1 LPPPARPRIRI
12 LLAALAIGVAALA
25 ALAVPASR
33 HAIVRLLPPDRLV
46 QLDGL
51 RFGYGVERELRIPM
65 RDGISLAASLYLP
78 RHGADKLATILV
90 RLPYGRLEY
99 GEGLNAAER
108 FARLGY
114 AVLVVDLRGTHDSG
128 GEFEPYAH
136 GESDG
141 AATLDWIVAQPWSNQ
156 RVGTYGCSAL
166 GETQYVLARAHH
178 PALRAMAPL
187 GAGGA
192 VGSAAGRYSYFGV
205 YEGGVFQLASGF
217 GWFVQY
223 GARSPKAPD
232 MQPFDIAA
240 ALRELPVA
248 DLVQRHRPGPN
259 GYEAFLSRPLADPS
273 WHALGYL
280 DDSDVPTTPVFEVT
294 TWGDQTVG
302 DTLALDAALAAKG
315 AQAPASAPERH
326 LVIAPGTHCHAEETG
341 ESARFGDLEAHGAEA
356 PYWEWTARWFDLW
369 LRDRGEGLRALPRVL
384 YYMLG
389 DQRWHAA
396 PSWPPPQARVERWY
410 LDGAGHANG
419 SPGARGDG
427 VLAPSRPASAA
438 ADEFVYD
445 PLSPVPSRGGPVCCT
460 GNPADRA
467 GPDDQREVEAR
478 EDVLVYTSPVLQ
490 APLALAGPL
499 RAVLQA
505 SSTAPDTDFV
515 ARLVDVFPD
524 GRAIGIQE
532 GALRAR
538 YRDGFANPRPLEPG
552 VPVTLEVD
560 MRAIAWQLPA
570 GHRLRLDIT
579 SSSFPRLE
587 RNLNTGGDNAHEAHP
602 VPARN
607 RVLHGGEKLSWIDL
621 PVLPAPDVEA
631 SVVPVRALA
640 SAATD

>member
-1 LPPPARPRIRI
+1 LPAHSRAL
-12 LLAALAIGVAALA
+12 LLAAALA
-25 ALAVPASR
+25 AGVVALAVPATR
-33 HAIVRLLPPDRLV
+33 HALSGALPKDRVV
-46 QLDGL
+46 QFNGL
-51 RFGYGVERELRIPM
+51 RFGYGVERDLRIPM
-65 RDGISLAASLYLP
+65 PDGVRLAASLYLP
-78 RHGADKLATILV
+78 RQRDAKLATVLV

-99 GEGLNAAER
+99 GEALNAAER

-114 AVLVVDLRGTHDSG
+114 AVLVVDLRGTHDSE
-128 GEFEPYAH
+128 GEFDPYAH

-141 AATLDWIVAQPWSNQ
+141 ATTLDWIAAQPWSNQ

-178 PALRAMAPL
+178 PALRAMVPL

-192 VGSAAGRYSYFGV
+192 VGAAAGRHAYFGL

-223 GARSPKAPD
+223 GTRSPQAPA
-232 MQPFDIAA
+232 MQPFDIAG

-248 DLVQRHRPGPN
+248 GLVQRHRPGPN
-259 GYEAFLSRPLADPS
+259 AYEAFVSRPLADPS

-280 DDSDVPTTPVFEVT
+280 DDTDVPAVPAFEIT

-302 DTLALDAALAAKG
+302 DTLALDAALAAK
-315 AQAPASAPERH
+315 AAAAPASAPERH
-326 LVIAPGTHCHAEETG
+326 LVIAPGTHCHNEEAG
-341 ESARFGDLEAHGAEA
+341 ESARFGDLEVQGADA
-356 PYWEWTARWFDLW
+356 PWFDWTARWFDHW
-369 LRDRGEGLRALPRVL
+369 LRDRGAGLARMPRVL
-384 YYMLG
+384 YYMMG
-389 DQRWHAA
+389 DQRWHGA
-396 PSWPPPQARVERWY
+396 PGWPPPQARMERWY
-410 LDGAGHANG
+410 LDGAGRAN
-419 SPGARGDG
+419 GARGDG
-427 VLAPSRPASAA
+427 VLAPARPAAA
-438 ADEFVYD
+438 AVDEFVYD

-467 GPDDQREVEAR
+467 GPVDQREVEAR

-499 RAVLQA
+499 RAVLQV
-505 SSTAPDTDFV
+505 SSSAPDTDFV
-515 ARLVDVFPD
+515 ARLVDVWPD

-538 YRDGFANPRPLEPG
+538 YREGVANPLSMEPG
-552 VPVTLEVD
+552 VPATLEVD
-560 MRAIAWQLPA
+560 MRAIAWHLPA

-587 RNLNTGGDNAHEAHP
+587 RNLNTGGDNAHEARS

-607 RVLHGGEKLSWIDL
+607 RVLHGGERLSWIDL

-631 SVVPVRALA
+631 SVVSVQALA
-640 SAATD
+640 SAGTD

>member
-1 LPPPARPRIRI
+1 LPLPARSFT
-12 LLAALAIGVAALA
+12 LALVSALA
-25 ALAVPASR
+25 AVVAVLAVPSSR
-33 HAIVRLLPPDRLV
+33 HALSAMVPKDRLV
-46 QLDGL
+46 ELNGL

-65 RDGISLAASLYLP
+65 PDGVSLAASLYLP
-78 RHGADKLATILV
+78 RHREGKLATVLV

-99 GEGLNAAER
+99 GEALNAAER

-114 AVLVVDLRGTHDSG
+114 AVLVEDLRGTHDSG

-166 GETQYVLARAHH
+166 GETQYVLARSHH

-192 VGSAAGRYSYFGV
+192 VGTAAGRYAYFGL
-205 YEGGVFQLASGF
+205 YEGGVFELASGF

-223 GARSPKAPD
+223 GARRPDAPP
-232 MQPFDIAA
+232 MRPFDIAA

-259 GYEAFLSRPLADPS
+259 GYEAFVTRSLADPA

-280 DDSDVPTTPVFEVT
+280 DDGDVPAAPTFEVT

-302 DTLALDAALAAKG
+302 DTLVLDAELAGKAVAG
-315 AQAPASAPERH
+315 AAPAPERH
-326 LVIAPGTHCHAEETG
+326 LVIGPGTHCHAAEAG
-341 ESARFGDLEAHGAEA
+341 ESARFGDLEVHGADV
-356 PYWEWTARWFDLW
+356 PYVGWTARWFDHW
-369 LRDRGEGLRALPRVL
+369 LRDRGDGLAALPRVL

-389 DQRWHAA
+389 EQHWHAA
-396 PSWPPPQARVERWY
+396 ASWPPAQARVERWY
-410 LDGAGHANG
+410 LDGAGRANG
-419 SPGARGDG
+419 AGGDG
-427 VLAPSRPASAA
+427 VLAPARPASAA
-438 ADEFVYD
+438 VDEFVYD
-445 PLSPVPSRGGPVCCT
+445 PASPVPSRGGPVCCT

-467 GPDDQREVEAR
+467 GPVDQREIEAR
-478 EDVLVYTSPVLQ
+478 PDVLVYTSPVLQ

-499 RAVLQA
+499 RAELQV
-505 SSTAPDTDFV
+505 SSDALDTDFV
-515 ARLVDVFPD
+515 ARLVDVWPD

-538 YRDGFANPRPLEPG
+538 YREGFDRPRLLVQDAPTSL
-552 VPVTLEVD
+552 VVD
-560 MRAIAWQLPA
+560 LRAIAYELPA

-587 RNLNTGGDNAHEAHP
+587 RNLNTGGDVAHETRA
-602 VPARN
+602 VRARN

-621 PVLPAPDVEA
+621 PVLPAAAVAA
-631 SVVPVRALA
+631 SVVPERELE
-640 SAATD
+640 STGTD